1 MRLYDAHTPPPA
13 GDVGQI
19 ISLPIDGPTPEP
31 EFPSFTAWFSEV
43 AEKFAAGAFS
53 VEDGDAIWLDYDE

>member
-1 MRLYDAHTPPPA
+1 MLILIDHANVDAIAQTLTY
-13 GDVGQI
+13 
-19 ISLPIDGPTPEP
+19 LPIDGLTPEP
-31 EFPSFTAWFSEV
+31 DYPSFTAWFSEV